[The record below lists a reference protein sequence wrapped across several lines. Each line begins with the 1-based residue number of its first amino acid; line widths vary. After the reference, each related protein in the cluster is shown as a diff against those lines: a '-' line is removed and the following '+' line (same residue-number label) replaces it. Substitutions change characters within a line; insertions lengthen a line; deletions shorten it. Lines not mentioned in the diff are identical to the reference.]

1 MRVMV
6 KQESVMQPIR
16 QLLTS
21 QLKATPLNNLGS
33 VVIDGM
39 LIQHMK
45 ITTKDYKEKTMKKN
59 ILFSSLLLVLF
70 LLMQIF
76 AKFK

>member
-1 MRVMV
+1 MEHG
-6 KQESVMQPIR
+6 K
-16 QLLTS
+16 LLQIQRLIILCRRSNAGYGQTGVSYATNQAVDPTS

-45 ITTKDYKEKTMKKN
+45 IIKG
-59 ILFSSLLLVLF
+59 L
-70 LLMQIF
+70 
-76 AKFK
+76 

>member
-1 MRVMV
+1 MNGAWQATTDSTVDNFIGGV
-6 KQESVMQPIR
+6 NAGYGQTGVSYATNQAVDP
-16 QLLTS
+16 TS

-45 ITTKDYKEKTMKKN
+45 ITTKG
-59 ILFSSLLLVLF
+59 L
-70 LLMQIF
+70 
-76 AKFK
+76 